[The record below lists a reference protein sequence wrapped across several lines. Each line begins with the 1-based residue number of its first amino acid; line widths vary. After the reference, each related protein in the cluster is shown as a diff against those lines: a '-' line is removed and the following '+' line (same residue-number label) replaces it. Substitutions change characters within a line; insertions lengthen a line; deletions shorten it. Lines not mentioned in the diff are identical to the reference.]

1 MTMKFEIEYT
11 GHITIEAKDK
21 YDADRIFAEHHQNLG
36 DPKSYTEIETS
47 DEVNIVGQSYEVI
60 GYCEISG
67 KSIFEGD
74 DFGFDDEG
82 VMWLKSEEDKP
93 ITNPKIAK

>member
-1 MTMKFEIEYT
+1 MKFEIEYI

-21 YDADRIFAEHHQNLG
+21 YYADRIFSEHHQNLG
-36 DPKSYTEIETS
+36 DPKSYTEIECSGGAT
-47 DEVNIVGQSYEVI
+47 IVGQTHEVI

-74 DFGFDDEG
+74 DFGHDDEG
-82 VMWLKSEEDKP
+82 VMWLKSEEDEP
-93 ITNPKIAK
+93 ITNPKINK